1 MPENE
6 TDLSLASPPG
16 MSTGE
21 PADTDLESLGE
32 DAEDTGTDGGT
43 KEAEKQGAESEDNSI
58 RLDKT
63 NFSGEISRLMREQP
77 EFKQAFDSH
86 VGQKAKTRFDPLLA
100 AKDVEISRLQDQ
112 VRTAEIS
119 GMKPEDVQSK
129 FDSDPEFAREYARLV
144 HPDGSANQAVE
155 LANMRAA
162 FSALM
167 DTAMEQ
173 GLPPEQVKEIEENA
187 TKGEYE
193 VDSSGTKLPRWSQQM
208 PLVQADIYS
217 RLAKLR
223 QAPADDKADKT
234 EANKSSDGGSNDKV
248 AATKP
253 EAKTDARPDMSGGS
267 SRGASQAVY
276 TKAQV
281 DAMNPA
287 ELLEAFPGEGDFEKA
302 ARAGKIEGLSAE
314 TLEVFQT

>member
-16 MSTGE
+16 MATEE
-21 PADTDLESLGE
+21 PADTNLESLGK
-32 DAEDTGTDGGT
+32 DAEDTGTDGDT
-43 KEAEKQGAESEDNSI
+43 KEAEKQGAETEDNSI

-100 AKDVEISRLQDQ
+100 AKDVEIQQLQDK

-119 GMKPEDVQSK
+119 SMKSEDVQSK

-144 HPDGSANQAVE
+144 HPDGSANQTIE

-173 GLPPEQVKEIEENA
+173 GLPPEQVKEIEETA
-187 TKGEYE
+187 AKGEYE
-193 VDSSGTKLPRWSQQM
+193 VDSSGTKI
-208 PLVQADIYS
+208 PLLV
-217 RLAKLR
+217 
-223 QAPADDKADKT
+223 PP
-234 EANKSSDGGSNDKV
+234 V
-248 AATKP
+248 A
-253 EAKTDARPDMSGGS
+253 
-267 SRGASQAVY
+267 
-276 TKAQV
+276 
-281 DAMNPA
+281 
-287 ELLEAFPGEGDFEKA
+287 
-302 ARAGKIEGLSAE
+302 LSLDLS
-314 TLEVFQT
+314 TFG